1 MKTYY
6 LYIMASKTGTL
17 YVGFTSDIKPRV
29 YQHKNHSLPGFTNK
43 YNVERLLYI
52 ETFGDAFSGIQRE
65 KQVKAWRREK
75 KVRLIDSANPRW
87 DDLSADWYE

>member
-17 YVGFTSDIKPRV
+17 YIGFTSDIKQRV
-29 YQHKNHSLPGFTNK
+29 YEHKNHLLPGFTDK

-52 ETFGDAFSGIQRE
+52 ETFRDVFSGIQRE

-75 KVRLIDSANPRW
+75 KVRLIDSANPKW